1 MTVALTAHKTFG
13 NANNSHAKLTD
24 FRFQLFDNERAVGV
38 PVQTVNAAEDGTI
51 RFQPLTF
58 TASQLKGNKS
68 KTFTY
73 TVREIRQSAGGVN
86 YDSHMGMWQ
95 ITVTDDMSGQL
106 KAQTRTNAAYPT
118 TFTNTYQAKPVS
130 VQFRAHKTLKDPDH
144 TGIQLQAGQ
153 YEFKCV
159 EDKTG
164 GQAGTVKTND
174 QQGNILFDTI
184 SYKKTGVYDYTLSEV
199 HGDKGGVTYD
209 ATKHHVKVTVTDNGE
224 GQLLADVKYDNGTN
238 IPEFTNTY
246 HAQPA
251 TDNPTAVKKMTS
263 SKGNKYTLK
272 GEDFAFTLHQQSAPA
287 NVSKRRPDE
296 TERPAGQH
304 PIRPTVVPARRHL
317 RVHHVGAGYDRSGVT
332 KDGRLRPSPTW
343 SRMLTIRAS

>member
-1 MTVALTAHKTFG
+1 AWTVTVTDDNSGQLKANVTNPSETEGRFVNSYSSQPVTVTPKARKTLANPSGTLRLLNADEFTFELQDANGETLQSKANKADGTVTFDKITYDTVGEHDYRIIEQSGKLAGITYDQTVHMMHVTVTDNGYGQLKATVTYDGGKDTPVFTNTYNPKDATVTLTAHKTFG

-24 FRFQLFDNERAVGV
+24 FQFQLFDNEQAVGV

-130 VQFRAHKTLKDPDH
+130 VQFRAHKTLNDPDH

-164 GQAGTVKTND
+164 GQAG
-174 QQGNILFDTI
+174 
-184 SYKKTGVYDYTLSEV
+184 
-199 HGDKGGVTYD
+199 
-209 ATKHHVKVTVTDNGE
+209 
-224 GQLLADVKYDNGTN
+224 
-238 IPEFTNTY
+238 
-246 HAQPA
+246 
-251 TDNPTAVKKMTS
+251 
-263 SKGNKYTLK
+263 
-272 GEDFAFTLHQQSAPA
+272 
-287 NVSKRRPDE
+287 
-296 TERPAGQH
+296 
-304 PIRPTVVPARRHL
+304 
-317 RVHHVGAGYDRSGVT
+317 
-332 KDGRLRPSPTW
+332 
-343 SRMLTIRAS
+343 